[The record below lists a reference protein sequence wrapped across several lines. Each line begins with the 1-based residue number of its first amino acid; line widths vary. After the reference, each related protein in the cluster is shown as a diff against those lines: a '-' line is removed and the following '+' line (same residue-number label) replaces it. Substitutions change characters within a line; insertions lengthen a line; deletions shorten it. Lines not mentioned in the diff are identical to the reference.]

1 MQVKEISRNVHF
13 FNFAESFPFSLEM
26 LMMSDVHFDSIK
38 CDRKLLKKHFD
49 EAKAKNAL
57 VFIFGDWFDLMQGR
71 YDPRRNYTDMRE
83 EYRHSESYYDTVIQ
97 DSVNFL
103 SEYIDVLAFISYGN
117 HETSIV
123 KHNQTDPLE
132 RLVWGLK
139 TKHPNCILQKGAY
152 SGWLKFS
159 VTQKKGNGNM
169 SYLVKYH
176 HGQRS
181 NAQRSKGILQVDMDA
196 MKWPDVDLIVKGDD
210 HMRWFYPSVVRN
222 TLNQV
227 GQIQQSIQ
235 RHIRL
240 GSYKDG
246 LGDEA
251 FGWEVE
257 KAFAQTSL
265 GGWWVTLTRSKYRI
279 DTEIKEA
286 I

>member
-1 MQVKEISRNVHF
+1 MTIKEISRNVHF
-13 FNFAESFPFSLEM
+13 FYFADNFPYSVKL
-26 LMMSDVHFDSIK
+26 LMMSDVHFDSVK
-38 CDRKLLKKHFD
+38 CDRKLLKKHLD
-49 EAKAKNAL
+49 EAKESNSL

-83 EYRHSESYYDTVIQ
+83 EYRHTESYYDTVIK
-97 DSVNFL
+97 DSVDFL
-103 SEYIDVLAFISYGN
+103 SNYIDVLAFISYGN

-123 KHNQTDPLE
+123 KNNQTDPLE

-139 TKHPNCILQKGAY
+139 SKHPNCILQKGSY
-152 SGWLKFS
+152 GGWIRFCMRQKSGAGTRSF
-159 VTQKKGNGNM
+159 T
-169 SYLVKYH
+169 VKYH

-210 HMRWFYPSVVRN
+210 HMRWFYPSVVRTILGN
-222 TLNQV
+222 EGHIKTSTQK
-227 GQIQQSIQ
+227 
-235 RHIRL
+235 HIRL

-265 GGWWVTLTRSKYRI
+265 GGWWVTLTRRDKGIES
-279 DTEIKEA
+279 EIKEA
-286 I
+286 L